1 MNVLKSVLALATCVA
16 AFALVTPKATAQPSP
31 EEFRQRMM
39 DGLRERLAITND
51 TEWDAISPKIQK
63 VMDAQRDVLSMR
75 MGGMR
80 GMFGGGRNR
89 PGGGGGGGADNAG
102 GNNGGGRRRGGPGG
116 MFGGEPAASVTALQT
131 AIDNK
136 APKDEIK
143 AKLAAVR
150 AENKQKEAALQ
161 AAREDLRGVLTT
173 RQEASLVVAGIL
185 D

>member
-1 MNVLKSVLALATCVA
+1 MKNALKTLLTLAASVA
-16 AFALVTPKATAQPSP
+16 AFALLAPSKASAQPSP

-51 TEWDAISPKIQK
+51 ADWSAIEPKISK
-63 VMDAQRDVLSMR
+63 VMDAQREVMSMR

-80 GMFGGGRNR
+80 GMFGGGRQRRNADDN
-89 PGGGGGGGADNAG
+89 GGGNND
-102 GNNGGGRRRGGPGG
+102 NNGGGRPRRGGG

-131 AIDNK
+131 ALDNK

-150 AENKQKEAALQ
+150 TENKTKEDALQ
-161 AAREDLRGVLTT
+161 AAREDLRSVLTT